1 MTIRKALFPIVGLFI
16 AVNFLCVFFNP
27 WLSSLG
33 VEESVLRSGNIIVC
47 SLTIVSFYMLYRGLK
62 AKSTTGFLS
71 SVYGSFIIK
80 LVIAGIIVVVYSKA
94 SNGNMNMPAVF
105 ASMFLYLFYMF
116 IELRG
121 LLLFVKNK

>member
-1 MTIRKALFPIVGLFI
+1 MTIRKALFPIAGLFI
-16 AVNFLCVFFNP
+16 VVNFICVFFYA
-27 WLSSLG
+27 WLTSLD
-33 VEESVLRSGNIIVC
+33 VDVKILRTGNIIVFC
-47 SLTIVSFYMLYRGLK
+47 LTLVSFYMLYKGLK

-105 ASMFLYLFYMF
+105 ACMFLYLFYMF